1 MPHANRHFLP
11 GYVWHN
17 TRPCLP
23 AIPDNKSFQESSL
36 GSGFRIALGDEI
48 EDIGWRVNLGLNF
61 PGVLPR
67 DLPGHLKLAPFK
79 TFKPFNRPVESRA
92 IFHRARFKPSAE
104 RLVQRSAGSDQR
116 NPLI

>member
-1 MPHANRHFLP
+1 
-11 GYVWHN
+11 
-17 TRPCLP
+17 
-23 AIPDNKSFQESSL
+23 L

-61 PGVLPR
+61 SGVLPR
-67 DLPGHLKLAPFK
+67 DLPGRLTLAPFK